1 MLLSNPCST
10 TKQMCKKRT
19 MWKNRMMRIPTEK
32 KDEDNGST
40 HATVVA
46 DLAETTKLKGEREAL
61 ESERR
66 NQTNQ
71 AKMKAGATTEMR
83 RGRQEAEYLP
93 QENQRSDATSL
104 STRN

>member
-1 MLLSNPCST
+1 MEE
-10 TKQMCKKRT
+10 QD
-19 MWKNRMMRIPTEK
+19 
-32 KDEDNGST
+32 DEDPDGEEEDKDDGST

-71 AKMKAGATTEMR
+71 SKMKAGATTETR
-83 RGRQEAEYLP
+83 RGRQEAECLP
-93 QENQRSDATSL
+93 QENQRSDATGL

>member
-1 MLLSNPCST
+1 
-10 TKQMCKKRT
+10 
-19 MWKNRMMRIPTEK
+19 MMRIPTEK
-32 KDEDNGST
+32 KDKDNGST

-61 ESERR
+61 ESERQT
-66 NQTNQ
+66 QTNH
-71 AKMKAGATTEMR
+71 AKLNEGATTETR

>member
-1 MLLSNPCST
+1 MLSNPCST

-19 MWKNRMMRIPTEK
+19 MWKNRMMRILTEK
-32 KDEDNGST
+32 KDKDNGST

-71 AKMKAGATTEMR
+71 AKMKVGATNEMR